1 MLKGVIF
8 DLDDTLYDFKTIDPI
23 AISEVCEYGAKLV
36 GVSHDDFME
45 AYAYGKQKIK
55 AILPEVAAIHNRIFY
70 LQFALEYLKVNPY
83 ERAVELNDYY
93 WERFMEKITPFPG
106 VVETLTK
113 LKEKNIQTS
122 LCTDM
127 LADKQFRKMKVLGLD
142 SLMTHMVSSEEVGI
156 EKPGKMM
163 FLRALEKLGTAP
175 AETLMVGDNLKKDIM
190 GAQSVGIRGL
200 WRSEDTAKAKALKI
214 ERFMSYDEPVWQE
227 ILK

>member
-45 AYAYGKQKIK
+45 AYAHGKRKIK
-55 AILPEVAAIHNRIFY
+55 DTLPEVAAIHNRIFY
-70 LQFALEYLKVNPY
+70 IQFALEYLKVNPY
-83 ERAVELNDYY
+83 GRAAELNDYY
-93 WERFMEKITPFPG
+93 WERFLEKITPFPG

-113 LKEKNIQTS
+113 LKEKNISTS

-156 EKPGKMM
+156 EKPDKRM
-163 FLRALEKLGTAP
+163 FLRALDKLGVAP
-175 AETLMVGDNLKKDIM
+175 AEALMVGDNLKKDIM
-190 GAQSVGIRGL
+190 GAQSIGIRGL
-200 WRSEDTAKAKALKI
+200 WRSEDTAKAEALKI
-214 ERFMSYDEPVWQE
+214 ERFMSYDEPVWQD